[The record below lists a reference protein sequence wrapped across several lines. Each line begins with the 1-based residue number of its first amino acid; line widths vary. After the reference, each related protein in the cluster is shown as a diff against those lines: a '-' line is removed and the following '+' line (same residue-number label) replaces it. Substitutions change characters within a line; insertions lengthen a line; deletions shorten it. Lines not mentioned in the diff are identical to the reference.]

1 MCLWRDGKSGVSP
14 YFISGSNENGLL
26 AGPMR
31 NRRSCNT
38 STSFILK
45 VNLMAVSTA
54 LERAFTALP
63 LCTTLYNQELIIA
76 LVYLQ
81 A

>member
-1 MCLWRDGKSGVSP
+1 MRD
-14 YFISGSNENGLL
+14 
-26 AGPMR
+26 
-31 NRRSCNT
+31 RRSCNT

-45 VNLMAVSTA
+45 VDLMAVSTA

-63 LCTTLYNQELIIA
+63 LCTTLHNQELIIA